1 MYHGLTA
8 AAGPNKRLHSLREKR
23 GEPIL
28 SIISMSFRPHGMY
41 RRLTNADSTRELT

>member
-8 AAGPNKRLHSLREKR
+8 AAGPKKRLQSLREKR

-28 SIISMSFRPHGMY
+28 STISMSFRP
-41 RRLTNADSTRELT
+41 NADSTRELT

>member
-8 AAGPNKRLHSLREKR
+8 AAGPKTRPKALREKR

-28 SIISMSFRPHGMY
+28 SIISMSFRP
-41 RRLTNADSTRELT
+41 NADSPRDLT